1 MPERRRTRQPGACI
15 TIIASM
21 LVAGCLVNEGL
32 DPPRGVLNFPVQL
45 EALTRE
51 GESAPGVLYVA
62 NSNFDLLYN
71 SATLQ
76 AYDLD
81 LVNDLLDS
89 RCTSTR
95 RELCSV
101 VPRGSVYLELDLGDL
116 QIIEPN
122 EGESLLVDE
131 ALIGSYTQ
139 SMMLGPNAQRLYL
152 TVQGV
157 SDLTH
162 AIVAADGRFD
172 CGNGFGAGE
181 ACTSFFTSTDRER
194 AAERGVKF
202 SPGPMALYVGS
213 LEELGMPAGTGNY
226 LLVTDRDESVSL
238 FIDEGTANSRPELVD
253 VVPSVVPGGAVTLS
267 REPNS
272 GHVWAPTILGS
283 NISRFFPAIDAE
295 TDPGALRESRIAVLP
310 AFTVRGLSSG
320 SSADLRQ
327 VAFDPRPGNED
338 VYILS
343 RAPAAL
349 VIAKRTGDLGTYPTP
364 SLIVDR
370 VIDLGIGPSRLE
382 LATFDVAGEPLLL
395 AFITSF
401 DSRDLYVVDVDR
413 SELLSVAA
421 GLSGPFDFVVD
432 TARERLYIGEYD
444 TSVVRFVNLAP
455 MLACLEAGA
464 TPTSECTPELVG
476 FLGVPNALEGLR

>member
-15 TIIASM
+15 TILASM
-21 LVAGCLVNEGL
+21 LAAGCLVNEGVN
-32 DPPRGVLNFPVQL
+32 PPRGVLNFPVQL
-45 EALTRE
+45 VTLTRA
-51 GESAPGVLYVA
+51 GETAPGVLYVA

-76 AYDLD
+76 AYDLE
-81 LVNDLLDS
+81 LVNEILDS

-95 RELCSV
+95 RDLCTV

-131 ALIGSYTQ
+131 VLIGSYTQ
-139 SMMLGPNAQRLYL
+139 SMALGPGAQRLYL

-162 AIVAADGRFD
+162 AIVAPDGRID
-172 CGNGFGAGE
+172 CGSGFGAGE
-181 ACTSFFTSTDRER
+181 ACTSFFTSTERER
-194 AAERGVKF
+194 AAERGIQF
-202 SPGPMALYVGS
+202 PPGPMALYVGA

-226 LLVTDRDESVSL
+226 LLVTDRNESVSL
-238 FIDEGTANSRPELVD
+238 FIDEGTPNSRPEVVD
-253 VVPSVVPGGAVTLS
+253 VVSGVVPGGAVTLA

-283 NISRFFPAIDAE
+283 NISRFIPAIDAA
-295 TDPGALRESRIAVLP
+295 TDPGTLFESRLAILP
-310 AFTVRGLSSG
+310 GFNVRGLSTG
-320 SSADLRQ
+320 TAADLRQ
-327 VAFDPRPGNED
+327 VAFDPRPGND
-338 VYILS
+338 AVYILS
-343 RAPAAL
+343 RSPAAL
-349 VIAKRTGDLGTYPTP
+349 IVAKRTGDLSSYPTP
-364 SLIVDR
+364 SLVPDR

-382 LATFDVAGEPLLL
+382 LATFEVAGAPLLL

-444 TSVVRFVNLAP
+444 TSVVRFVDLGP
-455 MLACLEAGA
+455 MLACLEGGA